1 MSTHNIS
8 KNGSLLNRA
17 VLVLNTNY
25 APLEICSA
33 RRAICLYYLDK
44 VDVLIKYND
53 EVHSPSVTLKIPSVI
68 KLRDFI
74 RHNSMELILSRRNI
88 FHRDNYTCQY
98 CGNKTGPHTIDHIIP
113 KERNGGDSWEN
124 LVTACARCNL
134 VKGNRSPEE
143 MGMALIKKPVRPN
156 RIHHFQQFVGMKQ
169 SEWRPFLFMESFN

>member
-44 VDVLIKYND
+44 VDILIKYND
-53 EVHSPSVTLKIPSVI
+53 VVHSPSVTLKIPSVI
-68 KLRDFI
+68 KLKDFI
-74 RHNSMELILSRRNI
+74 RYNSMELILSRRNI

-98 CGNKTGPHTIDHIIP
+98 CKVRGGYLEADHIKPFAFFPELRFVLSNGRTLCRKCHNKTKISAKQMRKLYANT
-113 KERNGGDSWEN
+113 KES
-124 LVTACARCNL
+124 
-134 VKGNRSPEE
+134 S
-143 MGMALIKKPVRPN
+143 
-156 RIHHFQQFVGMKQ
+156 
-169 SEWRPFLFMESFN
+169 